1 MSATPHA
8 DPGRGVFETMLVLAG
23 RPVELDAHLE
33 RIAASLA
40 ALYGSP
46 LPSEARGAVLERAS
60 KVEHG
65 KLRLTARPARD
76 RIELRVTTTEIDEAS
91 VFPGP
96 GRGIALRSFVV
107 KGGLGD
113 HKWADRR
120 LLERAATAAPA
131 GELPLLINADGTVL
145 EAARGSV
152 FAIRGGSLVTPP
164 TDGRILPSIA
174 RRQAIEV
181 AVAEGIEVSEERLT
195 LEDLSEGE
203 GFLAGSVRGIE
214 PARALDGVELRPPG
228 EISER
233 IADGL
238 RRRWRVPAAEPVA
251 AVAGGQRAGRP
262 GR

>member
-1 MSATPHA
+1 
-8 DPGRGVFETMLVLAG
+8 MLVLAG

-33 RIAASLA
+33 RLAASLA
-40 ALYGSP
+40 ALYASP
-46 LPSEARGAVLERAS
+46 LPTEARIAVLERAAE
-60 KVEHG
+60 VDRG
-65 KLRLTARPARD
+65 KLRLTARPHRN
-76 RIELRVTTTEIDEAS
+76 RIELGVRTEAIDEAN
-91 VFPGP
+91 VFPAP
-96 GRGIALRSFVV
+96 ERGITLRSFVV
-107 KGGLGD
+107 DGGLGD

-120 LLERAATAAPA
+120 LLESATAAAPA
-131 GELPLLINADGTVL
+131 GELPLLVDAHGAAL

-181 AVAEGIEVSEERLT
+181 AAAEGIEVSEAGPSLP
-195 LEDLSEGE
+195 DLREGE
-203 GFLAGSVRGIE
+203 LFLAGSVRGIE
-214 PARALDGVELRPPG
+214 PVRALDGVQLRPPG

-238 RRRWRVPAAEPVA
+238 RRRWQVPAAGPA
-251 AVAGGQRAGRP
+251 AVAAAGRRVGQP